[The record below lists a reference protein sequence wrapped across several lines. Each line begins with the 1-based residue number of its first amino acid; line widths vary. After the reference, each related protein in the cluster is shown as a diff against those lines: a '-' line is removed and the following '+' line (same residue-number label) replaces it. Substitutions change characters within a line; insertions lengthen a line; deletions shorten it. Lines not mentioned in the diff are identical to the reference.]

1 MQVVAMDFDG
11 HILGP
16 EARTDFGPWSFNH
29 ESELWVHSET
39 RHTRKAHPVRQGR
52 TAMTG
57 VVELV
62 NTTGKRLDKEGVSNI
77 EDSFLCFYSLQP
89 VPSHPHLPI
98 HLLLFER
105 LLA

>member
-1 MQVVAMDFDG
+1 
-11 HILGP
+11 
-16 EARTDFGPWSFNH
+16 
-29 ESELWVHSET
+29 
-39 RHTRKAHPVRQGR
+39 
-52 TAMTG
+52 MTG